1 MSLEA
6 FSPSGNTV
14 LVAAS
19 SSTGAAATQLSTTPG
34 VSHAVRLSYPTTA
47 AAAVPIYVAIGSSGV
62 AASVPTT
69 AAPSAG
75 FPIQA
80 NGSFVFYIG
89 PNIDRNWISA
99 VTSAG
104 TAAPGLFATPGS
116 FGR

>member
-6 FSPSGNTV
+6 FSPSGATV

-19 SSTGAAATQLSTTPG
+19 SSTSVAATQLSTTPG
-34 VSHAVRLSYPTTA
+34 VVHAVRVCYPSTG
-47 AAAVPIYVAIGSSGV
+47 AAVPIYVAWGSSSV
-62 AASVPTT
+62 SAAVPTT
-69 AAPSAG
+69 ATPAVGIPIVAGEEKVFLMGPSLT
-75 FPIQA
+75 A
-80 NGSFVFYIG
+80 N
-89 PNIDRNWISA
+89 WLSA